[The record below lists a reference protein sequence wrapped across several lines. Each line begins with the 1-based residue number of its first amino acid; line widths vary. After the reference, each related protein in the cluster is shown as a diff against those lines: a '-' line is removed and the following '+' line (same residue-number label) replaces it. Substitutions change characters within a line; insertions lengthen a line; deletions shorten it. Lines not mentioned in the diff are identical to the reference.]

1 MISCGAVCDPGV
13 AIQSFW
19 HHLWWIASRNCYKTK
34 RYKGAQ
40 SGRVI
45 VDNKTT
51 PLDKTVSVYAGT
63 GGEFLAMLKKT
74 MLASAVLALSVAP
87 VAAQAAEAAAMRA
100 SADVQQ
106 SEQLSTTAWIVGA
119 IGLGLLI
126 WGIIELTDDDAPE
139 SP

>member
-1 MISCGAVCDPGV
+1 
-13 AIQSFW
+13 
-19 HHLWWIASRNCYKTK
+19 
-34 RYKGAQ
+34 
-40 SGRVI
+40 
-45 VDNKTT
+45 
-51 PLDKTVSVYAGT
+51 
-63 GGEFLAMLKKT
+63 MLKKT